1 MQHLENI
8 RVLIIHEEPIVV
20 AGLLAVL
27 STEPGMT
34 VTTASSGS
42 SWQREW
48 AAHGTHCDVLIAD
61 YHGALETL
69 ADLRKTGRKES
80 RMVPPRVLVVTQLSR
95 EWEVRIAMDAGAF
108 GYLMQNCSV
117 AEIVAGV
124 RMVASNRRYL
134 CGAVAE
140 RIAESLTRMTLTA
153 RETEVLELLQRGM
166 CNKTIARD
174 LGIAPGTVKAHV
186 AGILD
191 KLGATTRTQA
201 VAVATHRGLLRV
213 SAAQPLRRPTSSA
226 RVGVGRSDVSGLQ
239 ELAPA
244 TPA

>member
-1 MQHLENI
+1 MQHSENI

-27 STEPGMT
+27 GPEPGMT

-42 SWQREW
+42 FRQREW
-48 AAHGTHCDVLIAD
+48 AANGGHCDVLIAD
-61 YHGALETL
+61 YHGALEALT
-69 ADLRKTGRKES
+69 DLRQSFRKES
-80 RMVPPRVLVVTQLSR
+80 RLAPPKVLVVTQLSR

-117 AEIVAGV
+117 AEIVSGV
-124 RMVASNRRYL
+124 RMVASGRRYL

-153 RETEVLELLQRGM
+153 RETEVLELLQRGL

-213 SAAQPLRRPTSSA
+213 SAAQPLRRQAPTARSA
-226 RVGVGRSDVSGLQ
+226 MAMGDVSGLHA
-239 ELAPA
+239 LAPA